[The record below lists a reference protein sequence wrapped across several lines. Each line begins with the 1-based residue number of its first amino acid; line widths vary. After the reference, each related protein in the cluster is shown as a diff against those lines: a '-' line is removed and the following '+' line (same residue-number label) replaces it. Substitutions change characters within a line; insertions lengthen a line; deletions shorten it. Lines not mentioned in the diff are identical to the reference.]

1 MSKHFPFRSRALG
14 APRTRAAAA
23 LAAIALIAAA
33 CGGSNSPVSNSGGG
47 SAPSGSSS
55 AGSQTLVIARN
66 MDLTSTDP
74 SNAIC
79 DTCQFVFSATYE
91 TLVGLS
97 DDNHTLTPR
106 LAASWTS
113 AGNGKVWTFK
123 LDPAAK
129 FADGSAVTSA
139 DVKFS
144 LLRLKNLKGNAS
156 YLVNTVDKIAT
167 PDPETVVITLHAP
180 NSEFPNAVNASYT
193 GIINSKLAEQQG
205 ATDAANAPKTD
216 KADKWF
222 QSHSAGSGP
231 YELQSFTSGSQ
242 VTLVANPNYWGT
254 KPSFKRIIVK
264 QADTAAGQA
273 QMLQDGEADIAMQID
288 PVTAKSLSG
297 VSGITVKTIPS
308 FNFFWI
314 GMSQKITNL
323 TQAPLNSDIRHAI
336 VDAIDYQ
343 GLLNTMVSGEGKLV
357 AAPIPN
363 GYPGSAGLPL
373 PKRNLAEAKQLLA
386 KAGHPNG
393 FKLTL
398 AYPTINAYGVDLG
411 QLAQLLQ
418 TQLKQAGI
426 DLTLRPATFAVN
438 INDFSQNKL
447 PMELLYWAP
456 DYYGTAQYFNYF
468 GLVPDSAWSHLS
480 AATPTATPVVNAAE
494 TKAFNQALA
503 SPAQAQRDQFFQKAG
518 QQMIDDAV
526 TVPLFSPNLVL
537 AYKSDLQGVLY
548 SACCNIKLWQLS
560 RS

>member
-1 MSKHFPFRSRALG
+1 MKANSYRRSRWSPKPRARAL
-14 APRTRAAAA
+14 AA
-23 LAAIALIAAA
+23 LAAIGLVTAA
-33 CGGSNSPVSNSGGG
+33 CGGSNGPVSTGA
-47 SAPSGSSS
+47 SAGPSSS
-55 AGSQTLVIARN
+55 NSQTLVIARN

-97 DDNHTLTPR
+97 NDNKTLIPR
-106 LAASWTS
+106 LAQSWSANASDS
-113 AGNGKVWTFK
+113 VWTFK
-123 LDPAAK
+123 LNPAAK
-129 FADGSAVTSA
+129 FADGSPVTSA

-144 LLRLKNLKGNAS
+144 LLRLKYLKGNAS
-156 YLVNTVDKIAT
+156 YLVNTVSKIAT
-167 PDPETVVITLHAP
+167 PDAHTVVITLHAP

-193 GIINSKLAEQQG
+193 GIINEKLAKSQG
-205 ATDAANAPKTD
+205 ASDAPDAAKAD

-242 VTLVANPNYWGT
+242 VTMVANPNYWAAAA
-254 KPSFKRIIVK
+254 PIKRIVVK

-308 FNFFWI
+308 FNFFC
-314 GMSQKITNL
+314 
-323 TQAPLNSDIRHAI
+323 
-336 VDAIDYQ
+336 
-343 GLLNTMVSGEGKLV
+343 EGKLV

-363 GYPGSAGLPL
+363 GYPGAAGLPL
-373 PKRNLAEAKQLLA
+373 PKRNLAQAKQLLA
-386 KAGHPNG
+386 QAGHPSG
-393 FKLTL
+393 FHLTL

-418 TQLKQAGI
+418 SQLKQANI
-426 DLTLRPATFAVN
+426 DLTLRPATFSVN
-438 INDFSQNKL
+438 INDLSTNKL

-468 GLVPDSAWSHLS
+468 GLIPGSSWSVLS
-480 AATPTATPVVNAAE
+480 ASSPTSAPVVDKAE
-494 TKAFNQALA
+494 TSFFNKALA
-503 SPAQAQRDQFFQKAG
+503 SPAQAQRDQFFQQGG
-518 QQMIDDAV
+518 QQMIKDAV

-537 AYKSDLQGVLY
+537 AYRTNIKGIDY